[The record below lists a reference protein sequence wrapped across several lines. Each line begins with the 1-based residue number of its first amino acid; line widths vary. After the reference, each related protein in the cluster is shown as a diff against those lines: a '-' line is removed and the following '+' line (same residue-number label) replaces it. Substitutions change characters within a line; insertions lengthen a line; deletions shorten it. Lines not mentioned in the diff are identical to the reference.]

1 MIPADEGS
9 ASAYLSSMT
18 EFVGF
23 GLEDGEA
30 IRQTRPILEK
40 YLPEIIGDF
49 YAHLLRYPPTR
60 KFFLKKDGSVDEEY
74 LELRMR
80 HQTNFW
86 LRLCQGQLDADLARF
101 MDYVGRAHTALGA
114 DPRIYIAERYVTGQ
128 VGFMAHAIARAISQ
142 ELHKEDQDF
151 ELRALEAWNKLLMIV
166 LEMLARAY
174 GHEHRAEGLEPLVSI
189 NERAVERLAEEAYR
203 LEHDKDKPVPR
214 KRVLVAQ
221 AGDIPAN
228 GRKIIQVEGLSIG
241 IFHHQGE
248 FYALRNSCL
257 HRGGPV
263 CTGKLEGQTLVCP
276 WHGFQYELASGK
288 LLIDP
293 QARLDTYGVEVENGQ
308 VYLLIPQSPSQLE
321 PPAQAAAKP
330 AKSLEPNQFL
340 LSKLKPGATGLVQV
354 GGQEVAVYNIEGAY
368 FATQNACTHMEGPLC
383 EGDLAG
389 FTVTCPFHGAQFD
402 VRDGRVLAGPATQ
415 ALKTYKVTV
424 QDGIGTV
431 ETS

>member
-1 MIPADEGS
+1 MMPADDGS
-9 ASAYLSSMT
+9 ASAYFSSMT
-18 EFVGF
+18 EYVGF
-23 GLEDGEA
+23 GPEDAQA

-40 YLPEIIGDF
+40 YLPEIMGDF
-49 YAHLLRYPPTR
+49 YTHLLRYPPTR
-60 KFFLKKDGSVDEEY
+60 KFFLKTDGSVDQEY

-86 LRLCQGQLDADLARF
+86 LRLCQGQPDAELARF
-101 MDYVGRAHTALGA
+101 MDYVGRAHTARGA

-128 VGFMAHAIARAISQ
+128 VGFMAHAITRAISQ
-142 ELHKEDQDF
+142 ELHIADEDF

-174 GHEHRAEGLEPLVSI
+174 GHEHRAEGQEAQVSI

-203 LEHDKDKPVPR
+203 LEQDKDQPVPR

-221 AGDIPAN
+221 AGEIPPG

-241 IFHHQGE
+241 IFHLQGE

-263 CTGKLEGQTLVCP
+263 CTGKLEGQTLICP
-276 WHGFQYELASGK
+276 WHGFEYDVESGK

-293 QARLDTYGVEVENGQ
+293 QARLDSYGVEVENGQ
-308 VYLLIPQSPSQLE
+308 LYLLLPQSSGQPQ
-321 PPAQAAAKP
+321 PAQP
-330 AKSLEPNQFL
+330 APSLKPNQFL
-340 LSKLKPGATGLVQV
+340 LSKLGPGATGLVQV
-354 GGQEVAVYNIEGAY
+354 EGQEVAVYNVEGTV

-389 FTVTCPFHGAQFD
+389 FIITCPFHGAQFD
-402 VRDGRVLAGPATQ
+402 VRDGRVMAGPATQ
-415 ALKTYKVTV
+415 ALKTYRVSL

-431 ETS
+431 EAS